1 MNAALETLQ
10 TGTEEE
16 REIAA
21 ESLMTFGKA
30 AVPNLK
36 GLLISDDSDTRWWAT
51 RALAGIPEPTAAQAL
66 IDTLSDPDEDVQVC
80 AVMGLG
86 ERREAIPAAQDG
98 LFSLLRRSNPYVRR
112 HVGDALSKIGEAA
125 VPGLLLAL
133 EDDAPAVR
141 VQAAR
146 ALVRIESHQSI
157 PSLIKA
163 LDDPEPAVEHYAQD
177 ALQRMGVGVT
187 LFFKP

>member
-1 MNAALETLQ
+1 MNRALEILQ

-21 ESLMTFGKA
+21 ERLMTLGKA
-30 AVPNLK
+30 VMPSLK
-36 GLLISDDSDTRWWAT
+36 ALLISGDSDTRWWAT
-51 RALAGIPEPTAAQAL
+51 RALAEIPELAAAQTL

-86 ERREAIPAAQDG
+86 ERREASSAAQDG
-98 LFSLLRRSNPYVRR
+98 LLALLRRSNAYVQR
-112 HVGDALSKIGEAA
+112 HVGDALSKIGEAV

-133 EDDAPAVR
+133 EDDEPAVR

-146 ALVRIESHQSI
+146 ALVRIESHQAI

-163 LDDPEPAVEHYAQD
+163 LDDPEPAVEHYAWD

-187 LFFKP
+187 LLFKP